1 MSRPDP
7 ARVHIIVGSLLLA
20 AVIGC
25 GGSER
30 PGSAATPPCEIPP
43 ETPTARIVPKDLGLA
58 DHGTITEAARA
69 GRRLTATL
77 VTETEI
83 NLLYPPLAR
92 KLLDSGYFMISSENE
107 GTDAEIFF
115 ARGRISGVYLMKHG
129 RPCGD
134 LVTLTLDYVREPR

>member
-1 MSRPDP
+1 MRL
-7 ARVHIIVGSLLLA
+7 IVLGVCMLVALSA
-20 AVIGC
+20 C
-25 GGSER
+25 GGDDPSRAER
-30 PGSAATPPCEIPP
+30 EPCEIPP
-43 ETPTARIVPKDLGLA
+43 EAENVALVPADLGLKSF
-58 DHGTITEAARA
+58 GTITEAGRE

>member
-1 MSRPDP
+1 M
-7 ARVHIIVGSLLLA
+7 RVLA
-20 AVIGC
+20 LAVCMVVALSAC
-25 GGSER
+25 GGDDPR
-30 PGSAATPPCEIPP
+30 AAPEPCEIPP
-43 ETPTARIVPKDLGLA
+43 EAESIDLVPKDLGLRRF
-58 DHGTITEAARA
+58 GTITEADRA

-92 KLLDSGYFMISSENE
+92 KLLDSGYVMVSSENE

-115 ARGRISGVYLMKHG
+115 ARGDISGVYLMKQG

>member
-1 MSRPDP
+1 LL
-7 ARVHIIVGSLLLA
+7 IVAVAIVTTA
-20 AVIGC
+20 AC
-25 GGSER
+25 GGDSS
-30 PGSAATPPCEIPP
+30 PTTQPTSCEIPP
-43 ETPTARIVPKDLGLA
+43 PATNADIVPKDLGLSQ
-58 DHGTITEAARA
+58 HGTITEAGRS

-92 KLLDSGYFMISSENE
+92 KLLDSGYFMVSSENE

-115 ARGRISGVYLMKHG
+115 ARKRISGVYLMKHG

>member
-1 MSRPDP
+1 MRVP
-7 ARVHIIVGSLLLA
+7 ALALSVLMALSLA
-20 AVIGC
+20 CSGEEEPQAQP
-25 GGSER
+25 ER
-30 PGSAATPPCEIPP
+30 CEIPP
-43 ETPTARIVPKDLGLA
+43 EADNVDLVPEDLGLRRF
-58 DHGTITEAARA
+58 GTITEAGRR

-92 KLLDSGYFMISSENE
+92 KLLDSGYFMVSSENE

-115 ARGRISGVYLMKHG
+115 ARGRIAGVYLMKHG

-134 LVTLTLDYVREPR
+134 LVELKLDYVREPR

>member
-1 MSRPDP
+1 MRALPFFV
-7 ARVHIIVGSLLLA
+7 AMMVA
-20 AVIGC
+20 ATAC
-25 GGSER
+25 GGSEE
-30 PGSAATPPCEIPP
+30 PGAEASPPCEIPP
-43 ETPTARIVPKDLGLA
+43 EAASANIVPKDLGLSE
-58 DHGTITEAARA
+58 HGTITEASRV

-77 VTETEI
+77 VTDTEI

-92 KLLDSGYFMISSENE
+92 QLLDSGYFMVSSENE

-115 ARGRISGVYLMKHG
+115 ARKRISGVYLMKHG

>member
-1 MSRPDP
+1 MRALVLALAGVIVLGMS
-7 ARVHIIVGSLLLA
+7 
-20 AVIGC
+20 C
-25 GGSER
+25 GGEDQ
-30 PGSAATPPCEIPP
+30 PEAQTTPCEIPP
-43 ETPTARIVPKDLGLA
+43 AAANAGIVPKDLGLA
-58 DHGTITEAARA
+58 RHGTITEAARS

-92 KLLDSGYFMISSENE
+92 KILDSGYFMVSSENE

-115 ARGRISGVYLMKHG
+115 ARKGVSGVYLMKHG

-134 LVTLTLDYVREPR
+134 LVTLTLDYVRQPR

>member
-1 MSRPDP
+1 MR
-7 ARVHIIVGSLLLA
+7 AGILA
-20 AVIGC
+20 ASIVLAASLAC
-25 GGSER
+25 GGDEQKAE
-30 PGSAATPPCEIPP
+30 PTPCEIPP
-43 ETPTARIVPKDLGLA
+43 EADTVDLVPEDLGLSEF
-58 DHGTITEAARA
+58 GTITEAGRS

-115 ARGRISGVYLMKHG
+115 ARRRISGVYLMKMG

>member
-1 MSRPDP
+1 M
-7 ARVHIIVGSLLLA
+7 RVGILA
-20 AVIGC
+20 ASFVLAASLAC
-25 GGSER
+25 GGDEPR
-30 PGSAATPPCEIPP
+30 AEPAPCEIPQEAENVDLVP
-43 ETPTARIVPKDLGLA
+43 EDLGLERF
-58 DHGTITEAARA
+58 GTITEAGRS

-92 KLLDSGYFMISSENE
+92 KLLDSGYFMVSSENE

-129 RPCGD
+129 EPCGD

>member
-1 MSRPDP
+1 MPIRSF
-7 ARVHIIVGSLLLA
+7 ALACALVLSLA
-20 AVIGC
+20 CSDEEKPRA
-25 GGSER
+25 E
-30 PGSAATPPCEIPP
+30 APCEIPP
-43 ETPTARIVPKDLGLA
+43 EADEVDLVPRDLGLRTF
-58 DHGTITEAARA
+58 GTITEAGRS

-115 ARGRISGVYLMKHG
+115 ARGDISGVYLMKHG

>member
-1 MSRPDP
+1 MRVP
-7 ARVHIIVGSLLLA
+7 ALVLSILMALSLA
-20 AVIGC
+20 CSGEEEPRAQP
-25 GGSER
+25 EQ
-30 PGSAATPPCEIPP
+30 CEIPP
-43 ETPTARIVPKDLGLA
+43 EADNVDLVPEDLGLRRF
-58 DHGTITEAARA
+58 GTITEAGRE

-92 KLLDSGYFMISSENE
+92 KLLDSGYFMVSSENE

-115 ARGRISGVYLMKHG
+115 ARGDISGVYLMKHG
-129 RPCGD
+129 RPCGE